1 MIIKKK
7 QFLFPSTHFA
17 RKKENLTFPPIF
29 FPPPSLLSNTIAK
42 YLHLWWETIDRKVSC
57 MRPCL
62 HRVLHTRGSK
72 KGRQITYRSLPA
84 GEAWLYANSQCGD
97 VAAPL
102 LSSTD
107 VSVIGFVWNFSNS
120 ISECVWNRVRFLN
133 GGEERKRG
141 GGGVSSRQSS
151 KEDLCVRSKF
161 FDARSVVEDC
171 LLLGII
177 FREEEVEINS
187 ISYILTCTKGGG

>member
-29 FPPPSLLSNTIAK
+29 FPPPSLLSNTIAE
-42 YLHLWWETIDRKVSC
+42 YLHLWWETIDRKVSY

-62 HRVLHTRGSK
+62 HRVLHTRWIEEGAADHVPLSPRRGSVT
-72 KGRQITYRSLPA
+72 IS
-84 GEAWLYANSQCGD
+84 ANSQCGD

-141 GGGVSSRQSS
+141 GGGVSSRPPSL
-151 KEDLCVRSKF
+151 E
-161 FDARSVVEDC
+161 A
-171 LLLGII
+171 I
-177 FREEEVEINS
+177 F
-187 ISYILTCTKGGG
+187 